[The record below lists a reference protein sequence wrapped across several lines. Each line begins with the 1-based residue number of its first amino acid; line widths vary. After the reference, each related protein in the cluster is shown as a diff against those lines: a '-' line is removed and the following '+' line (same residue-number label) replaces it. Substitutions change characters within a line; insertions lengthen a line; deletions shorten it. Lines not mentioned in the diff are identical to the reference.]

1 MTRYLVQTRNWI
13 FVKGYGYLAFAE
25 NIGRNIVKNTSK
37 NLSSK
42 NSQKIIDHA
51 KQSATDEIKTASKR
65 AIQKAQ

>member
-1 MTRYLVQTRNWI
+1 MP
-13 FVKGYGYLAFAE
+13 FAK

-42 NSQKIIDHA
+42 NIQKIIDHA
-51 KQSATDEIKTASKR
+51 KQSATDEIKTTSKR

>member
-1 MTRYLVQTRNWI
+1 MTRYSVQTRNWI
-13 FVKGYGYLAFAE
+13 FIKGYGYLPFAK

-42 NSQKIIDHA
+42 NIQKIIDHA

>member
-1 MTRYLVQTRNWI
+1 MTRYSVQTRNWI
-13 FVKGYGYLAFAE
+13 FIKGYGYLPFAK

-42 NSQKIIDHA
+42 NIQNIIDHA
-51 KQSATDEIKTASKR
+51 KQSATDEIETASKR